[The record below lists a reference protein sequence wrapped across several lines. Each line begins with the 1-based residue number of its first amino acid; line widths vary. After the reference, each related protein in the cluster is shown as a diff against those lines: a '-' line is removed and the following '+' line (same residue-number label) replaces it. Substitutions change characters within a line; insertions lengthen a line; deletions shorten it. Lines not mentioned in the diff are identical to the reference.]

1 MSFHEFFYVVFE
13 FFVDFD
19 MIFYHFFK
27 FLVLF
32 FVEENL
38 FVVDAE
44 GGGRPAH
51 WLERVLA

>member
-1 MSFHEFFYVVFE
+1 MSFHEFFYVIFE

-44 GGGRPAH
+44 GGGGPAH
-51 WLERVLA
+51 WL